1 MLVGKGMLITTA
13 EGGFFVE
20 DLNLTP
26 KAFVLNHVKLS
37 NGLEIRCNAERIDD
51 IAVSTLAGER
61 LHVTPLPDVPDET
74 PWELA
79 FAAGLLTFGA
89 TENEKVYKVRI
100 LNRDLFWPFR
110 DRLLRFLEDNRT
122 SYSLTASTKV
132 ILTLYKK
139 SLNLPFEIDLQVVPK
154 AAFRFRRESVEAF
167 LRGVSCCRAAQ
178 NGEVVSIGPFD
189 HRLSLLFTLFGLPPT
204 VESGDMYFALPEF
217 THLFGKPRF
226 RLFRSADVVPLTV
239 LSVESKACSAFNIPR
254 NRLVINGILVEG
266 R

>member
-1 MLVGKGMLITTA
+1 MLVGRDMLITTA

-26 KAFVLNHVKLS
+26 KAFVLHRIELS
-37 NGLEIRCNAERIDD
+37 NGLAIQCNAERVGD
-51 IAVSTLAGER
+51 IPVGDLAGER
-61 LHVTPLPDVPDET
+61 LQVTPLPDVPDDT

-79 FAAGLLTFGA
+79 FIIGLLTFGA
-89 TENEKVYKVRI
+89 AENEKVYKVRI
-100 LNRDLFWPFR
+100 FNRDLFWPFR
-110 DRLLRFLEDNRT
+110 DDLLRFLEDNRT

-139 SLNLPFEIDLQVVPK
+139 SLDLPFGITPQTVPK
-154 AAFRFRRESVEAF
+154 AVFRFRRESVEAF

-178 NGEVVSIGPFD
+178 NGEVVSIEPFD
-189 HRLSLLFTLFGLPPT
+189 HRLSLLFTLYGLPPT
-204 VESGDMYFALPEF
+204 AESNNMYFGFSEF
-217 THLFGKPRF
+217 VHFFGKPRF
-226 RLFRSADVVPLTV
+226 RLFHSADVLP
-239 LSVESKACSAFNIPR
+239 LSVLAVGSKVCPAFNIPQ